1 MNSADGVI
9 KPVDFRLFC
18 LLLLGVYTILGN
30 VQCLDSLEYC
40 NETIVWWCSRIQFS
54 RDIKEQRTASSRIK
68 CSAMKKVLTG
78 FDCFKKYLVVWAILW
93 LGVKSASTPSDPC
106 SLETKLKFFFLF
118 LNWNQIFSS
127 LFFFNKCSLL
137 GASLFHIDGFRL
149 DNSYAVFPRATLFS
163 PAVWSRMTNN
173 VRVNQLPL
181 LCTFYIFYL
190 TCPGV
195 VF

>member
-1 MNSADGVI
+1 MMLAYTIQSGYKGAADRIISHQMLSYEKSFNGI
-9 KPVDFRLFC
+9 RLFQKIFGR
-18 LLLLGVYTILGN
+18 LGYIMAG
-30 VQCLDSLEYC
+30 
-40 NETIVWWCSRIQFS
+40 
-54 RDIKEQRTASSRIK
+54 A
-68 CSAMKKVLTG
+68 
-78 FDCFKKYLVVWAILW
+78 
-93 LGVKSASTPSDPC
+93 KSASTPSDPC